1 MADKTFFIDTTKC
14 TACRGCQIACKQWN
28 KLPATETH
36 NWGSHQNPADLSFD
50 TFKLVRFSEVVSGGK
65 LNWFFFPDQC
75 RHCLEPPCKD
85 TAEGYVEGA
94 ILKDEA
100 TGAVIF
106 TGRTRELDEAA
117 AEAVKQ
123 SCPYD
128 IPRRDKASG
137 FLSKCTMCI
146 DRVGNGML
154 PACVKSCPT
163 AAMNFGDRKAM
174 LELANK
180 RLAELKKQYAKAQ
193 LLDAD
198 MVRTVFLVVDDPK
211 LYHKFA
217 IARNDLGMSRKL
229 ALRKLFRPA
238 AALIAGLTMVGAA
251 ADNSRSE

>member
-28 KLPATETH
+28 KLPGTETQ
-36 NWGSHQNPADLSFD
+36 NLGSHQNPADLSFS

-65 LNWFFFPDQC
+65 LHWYFFPDQC

-100 TGAVIF
+100 TGAVIY
-106 TGRTRELDEAA
+106 TDKSRELEEAA
-117 AEAVKQ
+117 ADAVRK

-137 FLSKCTMCI
+137 LLSKCTMCI
-146 DRVGNGML
+146 DRVGNGL
-154 PACVKSCPT
+154 PPACVKACPT
-163 AAMNFGDRKAM
+163 GTMNFGDRKAM

-180 RLAELKKQYAKAQ
+180 RLAEVKKHYTKAQ

-198 MVRTVFLVVDDPK
+198 TIRVVFLVVDDPK

-217 IARNDLGMSRKL
+217 IAQNDLGISRKI

-238 AALIAGLTMVGAA
+238 TGLIAGITMLGAIVE
-251 ADNSRSE
+251 NSRSE